1 MHWASVTAVGK
12 DGGCPHREPQWPS
25 LPGAGRLDL
34 ASHLA
39 LCSPSPTLSA
49 GEEVELP
56 GSGWVSGSSPRG
68 GGAIPRSPS
77 QDLMHPG
84 QLLQPGLSENPS
96 PRRCSSTAQVRKGPG
111 VLRGEPL
118 APQHPSQGGAP
129 QPLTHV
135 PWGCGPGPRDGVKLS
150 HRQPR
155 HLWGKRRIPSQPCSA
170 ARAVVRSCG
179 LCRSCRA
186 VRLAGRP
193 RLGTGGIRSQQ
204 SVL

>member
-77 QDLMHPG
+77 QDLMHRVSSCSLDCLRIPPQG
-84 QLLQPGLSENPS
+84 DAPPQHRSERGLEFCGGNPWPLNTPAKEERPS
-96 PRRCSSTAQVRKGPG
+96 PSHMFLGDVVQAPG
-111 VLRGEPL
+111 ME
-118 APQHPSQGGAP
+118 
-129 QPLTHV
+129 
-135 PWGCGPGPRDGVKLS
+135 
-150 HRQPR
+150 
-155 HLWGKRRIPSQPCSA
+155 
-170 ARAVVRSCG
+170 
-179 LCRSCRA
+179 
-186 VRLAGRP
+186 
-193 RLGTGGIRSQQ
+193 
-204 SVL
+204 